1 MRNLKRTL
9 SLLLAVVMVIG
20 LMVVGAGAV
29 SYNDFSD
36 RGEIVN
42 KDAVSMLTTLGII
55 EGKPDGSYAPTEG
68 VDRAQMAKMIS
79 TIKNNGSDNGA
90 LYENVN
96 SGLTDIVNHWA
107 KGHINYC
114 YTTGIIAG
122 RGNGIFDPNAGVTGT
137 EAAKM
142 LLVAIGYDPQIE
154 GLVGTDWEINTNALA
169 TRLGIYRNF
178 TKDVTQALN
187 RDDAALLIYNAMD
200 VEMIQ
205 QYSNGYALA
214 YADHRTVLSSVFGV
228 IRVEGVVVGNEWA
241 RLEETDSDAALR
253 TGKTTLDNVV
263 WYDSTT
269 ANTVV
274 DEGVRETQPVTF
286 NVTTPVEYI
295 GKAVTMYVEKTTILS
310 NSIVVGVATND
321 DLNVIY
327 ASANGDDTAKDA
339 LDGTDITVDR
349 NTEYYVNYGYCEDS
363 AEAVELVND
372 YQKDSKTDDF
382 NLNGVEVEV
391 IDNDKDGTAEYVLYT
406 RETLSE
412 VVRYNERD
420 EVLSFYASD
429 VGTDRLYDNDTPVTA
444 RVDFDDLVIAEGDEL
459 STDDLILYVQ
469 YGGRTYVS
477 LADIVTGTMTRVDRD
492 REDELYI
499 TIDGGD
505 EYYESFIRDEASDAD
520 VDVMNFNVKE
530 ATEDP
535 GFDTLYDFILDS
547 NGFVVAIRPAEE
559 VVTNYAL
566 VLDSAWTQN
575 ALRRGGQVEILS
587 ADGTTGTYDID
598 WDESVDSYFGSD
610 TALEKYLGTRDVNS
624 KDDPDDTYYR
634 DTGAAKGTLITYS
647 LDEDNVL
654 TIERVM
660 EDNALATNS
669 LEIVSNK
676 DNVDS
681 TAGVGDHG
689 TIIHYNP
696 YLTFKSNGDFD
707 DHSTT
712 KWDDCN
718 VLYAAMDGY
727 ENGDGSITVAG
738 INDAADKGSKTYAV
752 DRNTVAFYYWV
763 DEDGDVR
770 SEVLTGWDEMST
782 VPAGTHVQVYPVL
795 TKTNDDEYK
804 ASNLAG
810 VIVFEAE
817 TAANDND
824 YLFVLNRNAYTTGKT
839 LWLNVVFEDGTV
851 AEIEVD
857 HKPHA
862 NAFDADETEDFMQAY
877 SYVENS
883 DGTYDLYDVDTK
895 VVKNDV
901 YADLLQVGTVAY
913 ATKLGGTDTT
923 DDYIAYTEDVA
934 KVWDVTGVN
943 DDEDEVSTGNFRKNV
958 EVNAAIVI
966 DGNAIRTAWI
976 WDVKE
981 DANPGIDDTN
991 PVPTE
996 VIEIDEDHTT
1006 IYLRATVGADNRVA
1020 VVREALI
1027 DAGYSDVSYAYD
1039 KATNEYTFSADD
1051 RYGFRATFTTETIWY
1066 DDVVVGAM
1074 DIASAGTTSD
1084 WESGMVLIGSGDALD
1099 DAGRADDCIPTD
1111 RHMVFT
1117 FKTVAGQKAELV
1129 IVDENDRNIYT
1140 ESYTYSDNAVH
1151 SFYVNID
1158 DSAQNYQAT
1167 PSAENPRTGYLAE
1180 IPSHGIQDGNY
1191 SWTVTMD
1198 GKIVESG
1205 TFTVG

>member
-1 MRNLKRTL
+1 MSNLKRTL

-20 LMVVGAGAV
+20 MMVVGAGAV
-29 SYNDFSD
+29 SYSDFSD
-36 RGEIVN
+36 SEEIVN
-42 KDAVSMLTTLGII
+42 KDAVSMLTTLGVIN
-55 EGKPDGSYAPTEG
+55 GKEDGSYFDPTG
-68 VDRAQMAKMIS
+68 NVTRAEMAKMIS
-79 TIKNNGSDNGA
+79 VMLSNNEDCDQ
-90 LYENVN
+90 LYMSVN
-96 SGLTDIVNHWA
+96 SGLTDITNSWA
-107 KGHINYC
+107 RGYINYC
-114 YTTGIIAG
+114 YTLDIIAG
-122 RGNGIFDPNAGVTGT
+122 RGNGTFDPTANVTAV

-142 LLVAIGYDPQIE
+142 LLTALGYDPAIE
-154 GLVGTDWEINTNALA
+154 GLVGTDWDLNTASLA
-169 TRLGIYRNF
+169 HQLGVFRHF
-178 TKDVTQALN
+178 TKDVNAPLN

-598 WDESVDSYFGSD
+598 WNESRKAMDDVVLGGLD
-610 TALEKYLGTRDVNS
+610 TNDTDNDDRNEKLELYLGTRDVVDVGEN
-624 KDDPDDTYYR
+624 R
-634 DTGAAKGTLITYS
+634 TGTAAGSLITYT
-647 LDEDNVL
+647 LDEDENL
-654 TIERVM
+654 TIERVYQGNQF
-660 EDNALATNS
+660 ESNTIDIIENDNRD
-669 LEIVSNK
+669 NK
-676 DNVDS
+676 
-681 TAGVGDHG
+681 TANVGDDG
-689 TIIHYNP
+689 TIVFTGFNNQY
-696 YLTFKSNGDFD
+696 
-707 DHSTT
+707 
-712 KWDDCN
+712 
-718 VLYAAMDGY
+718 
-727 ENGDGSITVAG
+727 VAG
-738 INDAADKGSKTYAV
+738 DVDTDAYTSRRGYIDVKSKENPLGNDRDTFAV
-752 DRNTVAFYYWV
+752 DRNTIAFYVTYEFDDEGKKVGVDTYDVAVGWQNMATIDI
-763 DEDGDVR
+763 DEDDAKDYVN
-770 SEVLTGWDEMST
+770 
-782 VPAGTHVQVYPVL
+782 VQVYPVL
-795 TKTNDDEYK
+795 EKSNDGTYVATD
-804 ASNLAG
+804 LAE
-810 VIVFEAE
+810 VIIFE
-817 TAANDND
+817 TVPDIVSDD
-824 YLFVLNRNAYTTGKT
+824 YMLVLDRNAYTADDE

-851 AEIEVD
+851 AEVQIDDDYNYDFED
-857 HKPHA
+857 
-862 NAFDADETEDFMQAY
+862 DDDFMKAY
-877 SYVENS
+877 PYVENA
-883 DGTYDLYDVDTK
+883 DGTYDIVRGTVYSQGAAELYRT
-895 VVKNDV
+895 
-901 YADLLQVGTVAY
+901 GTVAF
-913 ATKLGGTDTT
+913 AEGDENDDDELDGGVE
-923 DDYIAYTEDVA
+923 YIAYDPDDA
-934 KVWDVTGVN
+934 NIWDVTSVDSASDEVVAGDFDRNVVVN
-943 DDEDEVSTGNFRKNV
+943 AVIVGADEDTTE
-958 EVNAAIVI
+958 
-966 DGNAIRTAWI
+966 IRTAWI
-976 WDVKE
+976 WDISESATPDDEPV
-981 DANPGIDDTN
+981 DGLIVRTIANNVRSTSAETFSSIRTA
-991 PVPTE
+991 VS
-996 VIEIDEDHTT
+996 
-1006 IYLRATVGADNRVA
+1006 NRVEISMS
-1020 VVREALI
+1020 EAQ
-1027 DAGYSDVSYAYD
+1027 ANA
-1039 KATNEYTFSADD
+1039 
-1051 RYGFRATFTTETIWY
+1051 
-1066 DDVVVGAM
+1066 
-1074 DIASAGTTSD
+1074 
-1084 WESGMVLIGSGDALD
+1084 
-1099 DAGRADDCIPTD
+1099 
-1111 RHMVFT
+1111 
-1117 FKTVAGQKAELV
+1117 AELV
-1129 IVDENDRNIYT
+1129 LQFAPEVDSYSYAIYSNSDSDISANDYADTDVIDLPADYDGENVTIFPVGNQVQDL
-1140 ESYTYSDNAVH
+1140 D
-1151 SFYVNID
+1151 
-1158 DSAQNYQAT
+1158 
-1167 PSAENPRTGYLAE
+1167 
-1180 IPSHGIQDGNY
+1180 DGN
-1191 SWTVTMD
+1191 VIVIFLEVD
-1198 GKIVESG
+1198 GDIYYAAYEIV
-1205 TFTVG
+1205 VD